1 MAPNQTLTDTLITFT
16 PLAMSVLFA
25 LLLLFIKSKKSLSDI
40 LLNIFIILLAII
52 QLEFFLVNFGEKEI
66 ALRMLI
72 LFTPAFQSLPITK
85 YLYIKSLSSL
95 EPISKKSWLHFT
107 PSILSLILL
116 LIINLFLNDFIKQ
129 DAYWNLLIVL
139 IIGFTLVLNLI
150 YIPKSIIVYRKHKIS
165 SGNLFSYQEGVDLK
179 WMRLSIVGYIFFF
192 ASIAIIEI
200 FDFPGD
206 SFFLPIVYSL
216 YLFYLIINGL
226 KQKPIYN
233 VLTRTLTFKPSKSDI
248 EFEKAEEFLPEES
261 TQDIDKYKTSSLQDD
276 EKIAEIANSLTHYLV
291 TTKAFLNPGL
301 NLMDVSRQLG
311 INYKYI
317 SQAINIH
324 FRKNFIRLISEYRV
338 EEAKQMISDP
348 SKADITLEAIG
359 ELCGFQSK
367 STFYSAFKKITGKT
381 PMLFKTETASKNSI

>member
-1 MAPNQTLTDTLITFT
+1 
-16 PLAMSVLFA
+16 MSVLFA
-25 LLLLFIKSKKSLSDI
+25 LLLFFLKSKKSLADI
-40 LLNIFIILLAII
+40 FLNIFIILLAII
-52 QLEFFLVNFGEKEI
+52 QLEFFLVNSGERAV

-72 LFTPAFQSLPITK
+72 IFTPAFQSLPIVK

-107 PSILSLILL
+107 ASILSLMLL
-116 LIINLFLNDFIKQ
+116 LVINLFFNDFIKQ
-129 DAYWNLLIVL
+129 DAYWNLLIFL
-139 IIGFTLVLNLI
+139 IIGVTLVLNLI

-165 SGNLFSYQEGVDLK
+165 SGNLFSYNEGVDLK

-192 ASIAIIEI
+192 VSIAIIEI
-200 FDFPGD
+200 FDFTGD
-206 SFFLPIVYSL
+206 AFFLPIVYSV

-233 VLTRTLTFKPSKSDI
+233 VLTRTLSFKPAKLEL
-248 EFEKAEEFLPEES
+248 EFEKMKDLSLDDS
-261 TQDIDKYKTSSLQDD
+261 TQEHDKYKTSSLQDD
-276 EKIAEIANSLTHYLV
+276 TKIAEIANSLTHYLD

-324 FRKNFIRLISEYRV
+324 FQKNFIRLVSEYRV
-338 EEAKQMISDP
+338 EESKQMICDP
-348 SKADITLEAIG
+348 SKSDITLEAIG

-381 PMLFKTETASKNSI
+381 PMQFKIESTIKPTI

>member
-1 MAPNQTLTDTLITFT
+1 MAPNQTLTDTLVTFT

-25 LLLLFIKSKKSLSDI
+25 LLLFFIKSKKSLADI

-52 QLEFFLVNFGEKEI
+52 QLEFFLVNSGERAI

-72 LFTPAFQSLPITK
+72 IFTPAFQSLPIVK

-107 PSILSLILL
+107 ASILSLILL
-116 LIINLFLNDFIKQ
+116 LVINLFFNDFIKQ
-129 DAYWNLLIVL
+129 DAYWNLLIFL
-139 IIGFTLVLNLI
+139 IIGVTFVLNLI

-192 ASIAIIEI
+192 VSIAIIEA

-206 SFFLPIVYSL
+206 AFFLPIVYSV

-233 VLTRTLTFKPSKSDI
+233 VLTRTLSFKPAKFDT
-248 EFEKAEEFLPEES
+248 EFEKVKEFSPEES

-276 EKIAEIANSLTHYLV
+276 TKIAEIANSLTHYLD

-324 FRKNFIRLISEYRV
+324 FQKNFIRLISEYRV
-338 EEAKQMISDP
+338 EESKQMICDP

-381 PMLFKTETASKNSI
+381 PMQFKTESAIKSTI

>member
-1 MAPNQTLTDTLITFT
+1 MAPNQTLTDTLVTFT

-25 LLLLFIKSKKSLSDI
+25 LLLFFIKSKKSLADI

-52 QLEFFLVNFGEKEI
+52 QLEFFLVNSGERAV

-72 LFTPAFQSLPITK
+72 IFTPAFQSLPIVK

-107 PSILSLILL
+107 ASILSLILL
-116 LIINLFLNDFIKQ
+116 LVINLFFNDFIKQ
-129 DAYWNLLIVL
+129 DAYWNLLIFL
-139 IIGFTLVLNLI
+139 IIGVTFVLNLI

-179 WMRLSIVGYIFFF
+179 WMRLSIIGYIFFF
-192 ASIAIIEI
+192 VSIAIIEA

-206 SFFLPIVYSL
+206 AFFLPIVYSV

-233 VLTRTLTFKPSKSDI
+233 VLTRTLSFKPAKFDT
-248 EFEKAEEFLPEES
+248 EFEKVKEFSPEES

-276 EKIAEIANSLTHYLV
+276 TKIAEIANSLTHYLD

-324 FRKNFIRLISEYRV
+324 FQKNFIRLISEYRV
-338 EEAKQMISDP
+338 EESKKMICDP

-381 PMLFKTETASKNSI
+381 PMQFKTETASKNSI